1 MSKYTIGI
9 DLGGTTMTA
18 GIVNE
23 NYEIVGKL
31 TWATRLPRPAE
42 DLEKA
47 LADLCRTV
55 ARDNKVDFA
64 DIKYVGIG
72 TPGSVNFT
80 TGFVGFN
87 TNFGY
92 YDWNLGPDLE
102 ALLGCKVYVENDAN
116 AAAYGEYI
124 AGGAK
129 GYNDAVVIT
138 LGTGIGSG
146 IILGGKILR
155 GFNFAAGEM
164 GHNVIVKDGI
174 QCTCGRKGCW
184 ERYASASALT
194 RETKSAMQANK
205 NTIMWKMTQ
214 DIDHVNAKLA
224 FDAMAKGD
232 ETAKQVVDSWIE
244 YVGVGIANVIN
255 IFEPEVIWALRISS
269 CLAVSFNSAARA
281 SARAG
286 ASFRL
291 LAFRATAVLAS
302 VSVRSSSRSST
313 PKAVVA
319 SMRRIPAATLDSLKI
334 LKQPIC
340 AVLVTWVPPQNSVLQ
355 PPAST
360 TRTTLPYFSPNSA
373 IAPIF
378 LASSMGR
385 FLTVTGSA
393 S

>member
-174 QCTCGRKGCW
+174 QCTCGRRGCW
-184 ERYASASALT
+184 ERYHYPAESDL
-194 RETKSAMQANK
+194 K
-205 NTIMWKMTQ
+205 
-214 DIDHVNAKLA
+214 
-224 FDAMAKGD
+224 
-232 ETAKQVVDSWIE
+232 E
-244 YVGVGIANVIN
+244 Y
-255 IFEPEVIWALRISS
+255 
-269 CLAVSFNSAARA
+269 
-281 SARAG
+281 AG
-286 ASFRL
+286 
-291 LAFRATAVLAS
+291 
-302 VSVRSSSRSST
+302 
-313 PKAVVA
+313 
-319 SMRRIPAATLDSLKI
+319 
-334 LKQPIC
+334 
-340 AVLVTWVPPQNSVLQ
+340 
-355 PPAST
+355 
-360 TRTTLPYFSPNSA
+360 
-373 IAPIF
+373 
-378 LASSMGR
+378 
-385 FLTVTGSA
+385 
-393 S
+393 